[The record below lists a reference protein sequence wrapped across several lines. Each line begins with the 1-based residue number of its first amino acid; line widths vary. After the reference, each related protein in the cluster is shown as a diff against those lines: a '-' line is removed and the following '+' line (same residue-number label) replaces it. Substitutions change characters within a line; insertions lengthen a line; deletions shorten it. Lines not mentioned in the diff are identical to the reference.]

1 MAKGC
6 YINVS
11 IILKT
16 ISRINCNDT
25 FYRFVD
31 IKYTQ
36 IAHVFVQI
44 YECAHADKQH
54 FKIYT

>member
-36 IAHVFVQI
+36 IAHVQI